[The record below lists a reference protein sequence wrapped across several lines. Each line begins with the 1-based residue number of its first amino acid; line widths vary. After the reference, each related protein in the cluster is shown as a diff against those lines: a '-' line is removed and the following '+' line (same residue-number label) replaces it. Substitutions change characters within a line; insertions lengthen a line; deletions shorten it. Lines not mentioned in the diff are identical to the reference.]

1 MQRISHRN
9 ENHVEITCLKMFQRN
24 LNANFKNRVR
34 QACFQGFDI
43 GINLLSLLCLW
54 FIYSHLSLSYVS

>member
-43 GINLLSLLCLW
+43 GINLLSLLCL
-54 FIYSHLSLSYVS
+54 